1 MCAWTDVFDHDD
13 VELGDPPV
21 QLRLCFLQQKGTR
34 ETSFFDSRIQVD
46 KQRFRV
52 SCVKHLRRV
61 LVVFSLGE
69 EESEEE
75 RKGKGGRQ
83 RQRGMEGKG

>member
-1 MCAWTDVFDHDD
+1 MCARTDVFDHGD

-21 QLRLCFLQQKGTR
+21 QLRLRFLQQKRTR

-61 LVVFSLGE
+61 SVVFSSGE
-69 EESEEE
+69 EETEEE
-75 RKGKGGRQ
+75 RKGKGGRR
-83 RQRGMEGKG
+83 RQHGMEGKG